1 MFTTL
6 IMIGFA
12 MAAGLLLTRVMKLFN
27 LPNVTGYLIAGL
39 LIGPNFWNLVT
50 RGAFGGLVTEDGL
63 KSFGIITMGFEH
75 KAYYRLEEFHS

>member
-1 MFTTL
+1 
-6 IMIGFA
+6 MIGFA

-50 RGAFGGLVTEDGL
+50 RGAFGGLVTEEGL
-63 KSFGIITMGFEH
+63 KSFGIITSVALGFI
-75 KAYYRLEEFHS
+75 AFSIGGEFIGW